1 MQIQSE
7 VVSPKVV
14 LSFVAI
20 VALFVAFYLS
30 LTRVDTYLR
39 YSAVDACAKQ
49 STYTKHDKKQSADIS
64 YPIQDVYQACL
75 KKKGL

>member
-1 MQIQSE
+1 MQSE
-7 VVSPKVV
+7 VVSPKIV

-20 VALFVAFYLS
+20 VVLFIAFYMG

-39 YSAVDACAKQ
+39 NSAVDACAKQ
-49 STYTKHDKKQSADIS
+49 SNFTKHDKKQSADIS